1 MMVNVIKR
9 SASDIMDIERH
20 CTSLRLPSFHL
31 NNCFQNCKWY
41 IHGIQIQLTDRS
53 YNSVSAFIFYL
64 LYHSSY
70 LLIVVH
76 AYVVFKNQLFVGL
89 KVASKLFP
97 LGLITG
103 TVPVDINPANKGKP
117 IEPASKQ
124 MFTREDVFSLLE
136 QTEVSESDKNSSSK
150 FFEMFFFYSN

>member
-1 MMVNVIKR
+1 M
-9 SASDIMDIERH
+9 
-20 CTSLRLPSFHL
+20 
-31 NNCFQNCKWY
+31 W
-41 IHGIQIQLTDRS
+41 
-53 YNSVSAFIFYL
+53 
-64 LYHSSY
+64 SS
-70 LLIVVH
+70 
-76 AYVVFKNQLFVGL
+76 KNQLFVGL

-150 FFEMFFFYSN
+150 FFEMFFFTLIDCKPIKSYSKLPKNTICAGFAWSTQSNY

>member
-1 MMVNVIKR
+1 M
-9 SASDIMDIERH
+9 
-20 CTSLRLPSFHL
+20 
-31 NNCFQNCKWY
+31 
-41 IHGIQIQLTDRS
+41 
-53 YNSVSAFIFYL
+53 
-64 LYHSSY
+64 
-70 LLIVVH
+70 VH

-150 FFEMFFFYSN
+150 FFEIFTIIDCKPIKFYSKLPRIQYALNLHGARSQTTRIVDIVMSICENTKMMQSRMLKY

>member
-1 MMVNVIKR
+1 MHMW
-9 SASDIMDIERH
+9 S
-20 CTSLRLPSFHL
+20 SL
-31 NNCFQNCKWY
+31 
-41 IHGIQIQLTDRS
+41 
-53 YNSVSAFIFYL
+53 
-64 LYHSSY
+64 
-70 LLIVVH
+70 
-76 AYVVFKNQLFVGL
+76 NQLFVGL

-150 FFEMFFFYSN
+150 FFEMFFTIFDCKPIKFYRQNS